1 MTEDVLRY
9 ANLLYHRYATSID
22 AAESSAIQRSF
33 ASGAQRGKAWNHENI
48 QQFLRT
54 LRHEKQELLAPYGR
68 YQSVLGVQ

>member
-9 ANLLYHRYATSID
+9 ANLLYHRYTTSID
-22 AAESSAIQRSF
+22 PAELSIIQRSF

-54 LRHEKQELLAPYGR
+54 GSSALHRLSLPKI
-68 YQSVLGVQ
+68 